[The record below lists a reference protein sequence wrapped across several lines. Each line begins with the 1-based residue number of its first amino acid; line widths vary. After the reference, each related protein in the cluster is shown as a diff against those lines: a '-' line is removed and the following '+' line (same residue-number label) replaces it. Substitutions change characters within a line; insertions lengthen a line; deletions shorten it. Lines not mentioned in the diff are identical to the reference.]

1 LEFDGSPR
9 PRTTRVH
16 WLEVEQRLSADA
28 SVRQPAAP
36 EKVAKLSRI
45 EKFSRGRPDFTA
57 LTAAPWRGPELIRDP
72 AGRSG
77 ISLRQHPAAPF
88 ARGGTEGSNPLSS
101 QRGVYC
107 EPVTT
112 VDRAPNPGGLWDE
125 SVNFYPRFDGTPNHR
140 AHEWRWPTPLLPDVA
155 RWRLPS
161 RQWLHCEQS

>member
-1 LEFDGSPR
+1 MEFDGSPR

-77 ISLRQHPAAPF
+77 ISLRQHPAAPLQEAGPRVRIRF
-88 ARGGTEGSNPLSS
+88 PPAQSLRTLGPSAQLSAIDKRFEDILLDIQVIVDDGGQLVT
-101 QRGVYC
+101 QRRKMLDSLVRVLGFSCHMY
-107 EPVTT
+107 
-112 VDRAPNPGGLWDE
+112 A
-125 SVNFYPRFDGTPNHR
+125 
-140 AHEWRWPTPLLPDVA
+140 LLA
-155 RWRLPS
+155 ISLI
-161 RQWLHCEQS
+161 H